1 MIRSMS
7 DALRALDTGLIKAKR
22 KAYHTLRKPLRGR
35 MAARREAL
43 DGVTFIGVTGSCGK
57 TTTKELLAAALAT
70 AGSVKRS
77 RGSNNTISSLVD
89 LIARTEPTDR
99 FAVME
104 VAAWG
109 PGTMDDSLRLLRP
122 RVGVVTNIG
131 SDHWARYGSLDGIA
145 AEKGKLV
152 RCLPA
157 DGLAVLNADD
167 RRVLGMRSL
176 WPGRIVT
183 YGVEQDADFRAAHV
197 ASAWPERLSFQLLY
211 RGERYP
217 VRTRLCGTH
226 WAPDILAALA
236 AATELGA
243 SLPDAIRAIEAVEPM
258 RQRMRPEVHADGV
271 TFIHDDNK
279 APLWSVGLALRFL
292 REARAT
298 RRVAVIGTISDR
310 RKLSDQKGKDDR
322 VYRDVAS
329 EALDSADHVVF
340 VGELARHAL
349 RARHPR
355 AQTALRAFATIREA
369 ADHLSGYLRAGD
381 LVLLKGSHRMDHLMR
396 IPLSRVRHVRCWRG
410 YCARQKSCDQCLFVR
425 VPF

>member
-1 MIRSMS
+1 
-7 DALRALDTGLIKAKR
+7 
-22 KAYHTLRKPLRGR
+22 
-35 MAARREAL
+35 
-43 DGVTFIGVTGSCGK
+43 
-57 TTTKELLAAALAT
+57 
-70 AGSVKRS
+70 
-77 RGSNNTISSLVD
+77 
-89 LIARTEPTDR
+89 
-99 FAVME
+99 ME

-109 PGTMDDSLRLLRP
+109 ASTMDDSLSLLRP

-131 SDHWARYGSLDGIA
+131 SDHWASYGSLDGIA
-145 AEKGKLV
+145 AEKSKLV

-157 DGLAVLNADD
+157 DGVAVLNADD
-167 RRVLGMRSL
+167 PRVMGMRALSA
-176 WPGRIVT
+176 GRVVT
-183 YGVEQDADFRAAHV
+183 YGVEQDADFRAV
-197 ASAWPERLSFQLLY
+197 GVSSAWPDRLSFQLVY

-217 VRTRLCGTH
+217 VCTKLCGTH

-236 AATELGA
+236 AATEVGA
-243 SLPDAIRAIEAVEPM
+243 SLTDAIRAIEAVEPM
-258 RQRMRPEVHADGV
+258 RQRMRPELHADGV

-322 VYRDVAS
+322 VYRDVAM

-355 AQTALRAFATIREA
+355 APTALRAFSTIREA
-369 ADHLSGYLRAGD
+369 ADHLRDCLRAGD

-396 IPLSRVRHVRCWRG
+396 ISLSRVRTVRCWRG
-410 YCARQKSCDQCLFVR
+410 YCARQKSCDRCMFVG